1 MGTCAAREGFC
12 ETRGKARPWRKG
24 VTFVEAMM
32 LNLGVVEGP
41 HSRGGNSL
49 GKVRGAER
57 GVQRVLESD
66 PVAGGTCMGRLVR
79 CCWHS

>member
-1 MGTCAAREGFC
+1 
-12 ETRGKARPWRKG
+12 
-24 VTFVEAMM
+24 M

>member
-1 MGTCAAREGFC
+1 
-12 ETRGKARPWRKG
+12 
-24 VTFVEAMM
+24 M

-57 GVQRVLESD
+57 GVQKVLESD
-66 PVAGGTCMGRLVR
+66 LVAGWACMGWLVQ